1 MPPRITLAEIFRAA
15 GRAHYRAFAAANGD
29 DPRWPEWYARDLAP
43 MLSSVLGTEL
53 KPDALTA
60 DLKIVDAE
68 MRARAPSADWTLYY
82 ADWFLARR
90 SAWSSSNV

>member
-1 MPPRITLAEIFRAA
+1 MPRRITLSEIFRAA
-15 GRAHYRAFAAANGD
+15 GKAHHRAFAATQGD
-29 DPRWPEWYARDLAP
+29 DPRWAEWYARDIAP

-60 DLKIVDAE
+60 DLKTVDAE
-68 MRARAPSADWTLYY
+68 MRARAPWADWTLYY

-90 SAWSSSNV
+90 SAWSSSNA